1 MFVFCFVPVQQPWQG
16 FFLPLLKNDQFLKI
30 YPTRNNYLH
39 GKFIARS
46 MIQNIAD
53 LREDYRLKS
62 LDFADVTADPFSQ
75 FETWFQEALT
85 AKILEPNA
93 MVLATVADGKPSAR
107 VVLLKGLTTEGFVF
121 FTNYTSRKGMELA
134 ENPNAA
140 LCFNWLDLQ
149 RQIRIEGLVE
159 KISEA
164 ESDAYFQSRPFAS
177 RMGAWASPQSQI
189 VPNRAIL
196 EENLLEFTKKYENT
210 EESSNFGFGMSDV
223 GKSSEIQNPK
233 SKIVNTEG
241 SPEVPRPPHWGGY
254 ILLPTLIEFWQGR
267 RSRLHDRIRYQKMEN
282 GTWEIARLAP

>member
-1 MFVFCFVPVQQPWQG
+1 
-16 FFLPLLKNDQFLKI
+16 
-30 YPTRNNYLH
+30 
-39 GKFIARS
+39 

-62 LDFADVTADPFSQ
+62 LDFADVTPHPFSQ
-75 FETWFQEALT
+75 FETWFQEALA

-121 FTNYTSRKGMELA
+121 FTNYNSRKGMELA
-134 ENPNAA
+134 VNPNAA

-149 RQIRIEGLVE
+149 RQIRIEGVVE

-164 ESDAYFQSRPFAS
+164 ESDAYFKSRPFAS

-196 EENLLEFTKKYENT
+196 EENLLEFTRKYE
-210 EESSNFGFGMSDV
+210 
-223 GKSSEIQNPK
+223 
-233 SKIVNTEG
+233 NTEG

-254 ILLPTLIEFWQGR
+254 VLLPTLIEFWQGR
-267 RSRLHDRIRYQKMEN
+267 SSRLHDRIRYQKMEDE
-282 GTWEIARLAP
+282 TWEIARLAP

>member
-1 MFVFCFVPVQQPWQG
+1 
-16 FFLPLLKNDQFLKI
+16 
-30 YPTRNNYLH
+30 
-39 GKFIARS
+39 

-62 LDFADVTADPFSQ
+62 LDFADVTAHPFSQ
-75 FETWFQEALT
+75 FETWFQEALA

-107 VVLLKGLTTEGFVF
+107 VVLLKGLTTEGFIF
-121 FTNYTSRKGMELA
+121 FTNYTSRKGIELA

-149 RQIRIEGLVE
+149 RQIRIEGIVE

-164 ESDAYFQSRPFAS
+164 ESDAYFKSRPFAS

-189 VPNRAIL
+189 ISNRAIL
-196 EENLLEFTKKYENT
+196 EENLLELTKKYENT
-210 EESSNFGFGMSDV
+210 EGSS
-223 GKSSEIQNPK
+223 K
-233 SKIVNTEG
+233 
-241 SPEVPRPPHWGGY
+241 VPRPQYWGGY

-267 RSRLHDRIRYQKMEN
+267 SSRLHDRIRYQKIEN
-282 GTWEIARLAP
+282 GTWEIVRLAP

>member
-1 MFVFCFVPVQQPWQG
+1 
-16 FFLPLLKNDQFLKI
+16 
-30 YPTRNNYLH
+30 
-39 GKFIARS
+39 

-62 LDFADVTADPFSQ
+62 LDFADVTPHPFSQ

-107 VVLLKGLTTEGFVF
+107 VVLLKGLTTKGFVF

-149 RQIRIEGLVE
+149 RQIRIEGVVE

-164 ESDAYFQSRPFAS
+164 ESDAYFKSRPFAS

-196 EENLLEFTKKYENT
+196 EENLLKFTKKYE
-210 EESSNFGFGMSDV
+210 
-223 GKSSEIQNPK
+223 
-233 SKIVNTEG
+233 NTEG

-254 ILLPTLIEFWQGR
+254 VLLPTLIEFWQGR
-267 RSRLHDRIRYQKMEN
+267 SSRLHDRIRYQKMEDE
-282 GTWEIARLAP
+282 TWEIARLAP

>member
-1 MFVFCFVPVQQPWQG
+1 
-16 FFLPLLKNDQFLKI
+16 
-30 YPTRNNYLH
+30 
-39 GKFIARS
+39 

-62 LDFADVTADPFSQ
+62 LDFADVTAHPFSQ
-75 FETWFQEALT
+75 FETWFQEALA

-121 FTNYTSRKGMELA
+121 FTNYTSRKGVELA

-149 RQIRIEGLVE
+149 RQIRIEGVVE
-159 KISEA
+159 KISEV
-164 ESDAYFQSRPFAS
+164 ESDAYFKSRPFAS

-196 EENLLEFTKKYENT
+196 EENLLEFTKKY
-210 EESSNFGFGMSDV
+210 G
-223 GKSSEIQNPK
+223 
-233 SKIVNTEG
+233 NTEG
-241 SPEVPRPPHWGGY
+241 SLEVPRPPHWGGY

-282 GTWEIARLAP
+282 GTWEIARVAP